1 MPTFANEALI
11 RSLNT
16 RETNLEQSRD
26 SRESEAPLRQQ
37 VLARGRACGAVTS
50 TSLLVTQR
58 QTAC

>member
-37 VLARGRACGAVTS
+37 VLARGRAYGAVQS
-50 TSLLVTQR
+50 TSFLVTER